1 MWIIIKNLGKFNP
14 VMQLFYEWLFYVGSS
29 INGRKW
35 SFCVWLLKSRSTV
48 CAVVLCMFV
57 LCVEVLCVFVLH
69 TVGVLFYEWSFN
81 VWLFN

>member
-35 SFCVWLLKSRSTV
+35 SFCVWFFKNRSTV

-57 LCVEVLCVFVLH
+57 LCVEVLCVFVL
-69 TVGVLFYEWSFN
+69 GVLFYEWSFN
-81 VWLFN
+81 VWSFK